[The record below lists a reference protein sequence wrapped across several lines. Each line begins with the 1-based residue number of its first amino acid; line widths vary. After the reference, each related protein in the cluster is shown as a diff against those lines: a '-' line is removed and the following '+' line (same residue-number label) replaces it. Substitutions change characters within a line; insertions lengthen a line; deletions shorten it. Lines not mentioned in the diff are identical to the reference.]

1 VIKSWPENGGVASF
15 TDLCEPI
22 VQALADA
29 VGRCMVRTE
38 KVKRRNGYGFRS
50 STSGIDAI
58 EYHGYD
64 IGEREKVGCSSP
76 DVRLSKKQLQYDWS
90 EQGRTPVDVLVA
102 LAVQLGIEQG
112 RRIAAQEAEKTG
124 PAFKLK
130 LIKSL
135 LDD

>member
-1 VIKSWPENGGVASF
+1 
-15 TDLCEPI
+15 
-22 VQALADA
+22 
-29 VGRCMVRTE
+29 
-38 KVKRRNGYGFRS
+38 
-50 STSGIDAI
+50 
-58 EYHGYD
+58 
-64 IGEREKVGCSSP
+64 
-76 DVRLSKKQLQYDWS
+76 
-90 EQGRTPVDVLVA
+90 VA